1 MTLLAVTLA
10 LWFAGWI
17 LLARLKKCGDGKY
30 QTVSTDQLSII
41 IPARNEEQNLPTLL
55 DSITSQIVHPREI
68 IVVDDSSTDRTAE
81 IARKQGA
88 TVVVSQPLP
97 DGWRGKTWACHQGA
111 QAATGEKLLF
121 LDADTW
127 FELDGLTRI
136 LANYRGGA
144 SSVGP
149 FHAVRRPY
157 ENLSL
162 FFFNR
167 EISSVRL
174 DS

>member
-30 QTVSTDQLSII
+30 QTVSADQLSII

-81 IARKQGA
+81 IARKQPA
-88 TVVVSQPLP
+88 SVNITPEIRNAV
-97 DGWRGKTWACHQGA
+97 KE
-111 QAATGEKLLF
+111 AAEG
-121 LDADTW
+121 
-127 FELDGLTRI
+127 RCSNI
-136 LANYRGGA
+136 GG
-144 SSVGP
+144 
-149 FHAVRRPY
+149 F
-157 ENLSL
+157 
-162 FFFNR
+162 
-167 EISSVRL
+167 ISSAAKGFRL
-174 DS
+174 IGVTAALQDS